1 MQYFKEYLYNVKL
14 NNLLIGGEN
23 KLENSINKVDK
34 YLLSIYREFNEE
46 PKEVLKN
53 YKIKDILDFKE
64 IIVDDDMI
72 YEQK

>member
-46 PKEVLKN
+46 PK
-53 YKIKDILDFKE
+53 
-64 IIVDDDMI
+64 
-72 YEQK
+72 